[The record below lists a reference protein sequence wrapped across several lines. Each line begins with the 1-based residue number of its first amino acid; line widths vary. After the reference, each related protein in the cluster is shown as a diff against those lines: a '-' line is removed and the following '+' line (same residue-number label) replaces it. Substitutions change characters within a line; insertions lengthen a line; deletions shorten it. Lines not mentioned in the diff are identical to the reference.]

1 MSILVE
7 ERRRFSPVGAFAGAR
22 EALALVPVALAF
34 GIVYGMLARQAG
46 LTVAEAG
53 LMSGLVFAGGSQL
66 VAIQMWTLP
75 LPILSIILTTLVI
88 NLRHLLMGAAL
99 YPWLS
104 QLPRWER
111 YVSAFF
117 MVDESWALAVRARAR
132 GEQDAAFLLG
142 SGVVLFVTWVG
153 ATLVGQVVGAIVAD
167 PAHWGLDF
175 VSTAVFIALLVAMR
189 QGRANLMPWLTAAVV
204 AVAVWHFVPGKW
216 YILLGGV
223 AGSFLGAWQDGS

>member
-1 MSILVE
+1 MSLLAE
-7 ERRRFSPVGAFAGAR
+7 ERKGFSPVGALAGAR
-22 EALALVPVALAF
+22 QALALVPVAMAF

-46 LTVAEAG
+46 LTTAEAG
-53 LMSGLVFAGGSQL
+53 LMSSLVFAGGSQL
-66 VAIQMWTLP
+66 VAIQMWTTP
-75 LPILSIILTTLVI
+75 LPVISIILTTLVI

-132 GEQDAAFLLG
+132 GEQDAAFLMG
-142 SGVVLFVTWVG
+142 SGMVLFVTWVS

-175 VSTAVFIALLVAMR
+175 VSTAVFVALLVAMR
-189 QGRANLMPWLTAAVV
+189 QGRANLLPWLTAAAV
-204 AVAVWHFVPGKW
+204 AIAVWHFVPGKW
-216 YILLGGV
+216 YILLGGLT
-223 AGSFLGAWQDGS
+223 GSLVGAWQDGN